1 MENNKIQV
9 IVIGAGPSGCASAIT
24 LARAGKKVLLIER
37 GDNAGDKNMFGG
49 AIFTQQTKELY
60 PNFIEE
66 APIERAITQH
76 QIIMLNDNDSIK
88 FSYKTNINELP
99 NSYSVIRS
107 EWDNRCVEHA
117 IKAGAYFAP
126 KTLVKELIIENG
138 KVIGIKTE
146 QENYYSDIVI
156 IADGVNSLLA
166 KQAGLRNEI
175 KDSDVTVNI
184 KEVFKL
190 PKEKIEDRFLLDS
203 ANGAGAKILGG
214 PLKNMFSMGF
224 LYTNKETISLGIGIS
239 LDDLKKLKMKP
250 YDLFEK
256 FKSHPSIASII
267 KDAKIIEYSS
277 HMIPEGGYNSM
288 PKLYKDGVMVVGD
301 AAMLVNN
308 VHFEGTNLAM
318 LSGKLAAET
327 AVVAINKQ
335 DFSSKS
341 LSLYGKKLKESIV
354 IKDLKTHKNS
364 VDFVKKNINTITE
377 LYPDL
382 VCEFFRVL
390 HNASNE
396 PKNEV
401 YRKFLFRILKSGVI
415 FKSIPLGIFAME
427 KCIKR

>member
-66 APIERAITQH
+66 APIERAIIQH

-88 FSYKTNINELP
+88 FSYKTNSNEIP

-107 EWDNRCVEHA
+107 KWDNWCVEQA

-335 DFSSKS
+335 DFSSKN

-364 VDFVKKNINTITE
+364 VDFVKKHINTITE